1 MMEMDRKLRFA
12 IIIGSTTLDKWKVDC
27 LSHMLNDKEL
37 QLSLVIISPTRKST
51 TSFGLFQL
59 YDRLSRMRCKSLK
72 KTIVNP
78 LIEGVPQHT
87 INPNGSLS
95 EMEIQEIS
103 ARDLDFILAF
113 EDEPQISNIQK
124 AARHGVWTYEFGSAP
139 AKFAGY
145 KEIQQKE
152 SVSRVSL
159 IQIKDERKIKLKEG
173 FYSTISHSLSEN
185 RDNIYLTSA
194 KWPAIVCRSLHHKTD
209 VVGTE
214 ASSILQGYSFEIP
227 SLRQSMN
234 YLLNL
239 CKSKVGRLYT
249 KLFCYE
255 YWNVGIVEKPIEEM
269 LTEVKPKIQWLVQK
283 RDLYYADPFGL
294 VSEDGIQLLME
305 EVNHRVVKGY
315 ITSAHI
321 NGKEKKITW
330 NPSIMKKPFHMS
342 YPYLFVDNGEYY
354 CVPETSE
361 ARKVTMYKLDLI
373 EKKWKKV
380 KDLLTD
386 FPAVDSTI
394 VKNEDH
400 WWLFCTKSNENLQS
414 HNNELHIF
422 YASGLFG
429 EWKPHQLNPVKIDCR
444 SSRPAGTPFRHK
456 DHLYRPAQDCSR
468 TYGGRIVLNRISIL
482 TPSSFIEETISKV
495 EPRNDSLYPDGVH
508 TISSVG
514 DITILDGKRFDYSLF
529 HFFKKLYRFKP
540 I

>member
-12 IIIGSTTLDKWKVDC
+12 IIIGSTNLDKWKVDC
-27 LSHMLNDKEL
+27 LSHMLKGKEL
-37 QLSLVIISPTRKST
+37 QLSLVIISPSREST
-51 TSFGLFQL
+51 TTFGLFQL
-59 YDRLSRMRCKSLK
+59 YDRLSRLRSKSLK
-72 KTIVNP
+72 KTIVDP
-78 LIEGVPQHT
+78 LIKGVPQYS
-87 INPNGSLS
+87 INPNVSLS
-95 EMEIQEIS
+95 PMEIQDIS
-103 ARDLDFILAF
+103 AMDLDFILTF
-113 EDEPQISNIQK
+113 EDEAQISNLQK
-124 AARHGVWTYEFGSAP
+124 AARHGVWTYEFGGAP

-159 IQIKDERKIKLKEG
+159 IQIKEDRKVKLKEG
-173 FYSTISHSLSEN
+173 FFSTISHSLCGN

-194 KWPAIVCRSLHHKTD
+194 KWPAIVCKSLHHNSD
-209 VVGTE
+209 EVETE
-214 ASSILQGYSFEIP
+214 ESFILQSNSFEMP
-227 SLRQSMN
+227 SFRQSIN

-239 CKSKVGRLYT
+239 CKSKAGRLHT

-283 RDLYYADPFGL
+283 KDMYYADPFGL

-330 NPSIMKKPFHMS
+330 NPSILKKPFHMS
-342 YPYLFVDNGEYY
+342 YPYLFTDNGEYY

-373 EKKWKKV
+373 EKKWKKI

-400 WWLFCTKSNENLQS
+400 WWLFCTKSSESLQS

-422 YASGLFG
+422 YATDLFG

-444 SSRPAGTPFRHK
+444 SSRPAGTPFRYM
-456 DHLYRPAQDCSR
+456 DQLYRPAQDCSR

-482 TPSSFIEETISKV
+482 TPSSFKEETISNV
-495 EPRNDSLYPDGVH
+495 EPRSDSLYPDGVH

-529 HFFKKLYRFKP
+529 HIFKKLYRFKP